1 MTAPA
6 QHEAAPSGPPAILA
20 AIAAVMK
27 SVTYIPKAGQ
37 YGKEGDRG
45 GTYKFRKFED
55 TAAALGQ
62 AFRDHLIFVQSE
74 VISREIAEPEKKPYS
89 TGSGYTMWTQ
99 VFVTVRYR
107 FTSLVDG
114 SVLTAEAAG
123 EGKDS
128 SDKASSKAMTMA
140 MKYALTQAFM
150 IATDDPDPDS
160 QRPGD
165 DYSEP
170 IGQGRGYDPNEA
182 ARKRAAQQRQQAAAA
197 GVTPP
202 EQSGNREEKNA
213 QWSAWV
219 QREFTNDAMTLERLA
234 YIHMMTKQRGLLGI
248 DAAGVPL
255 EQRIRAELAR
265 FGIDPNVTMPTPE
278 QAQRWMAQNGG
289 VTRAESAQPNS
300 MTTPPDGTG
309 Y

>member
-6 QHEAAPSGPPAILA
+6 QHEPSGPPAILA
-20 AIAAVMK
+20 AVAAVMK
-27 SVTYIPKAGQ
+27 QVTYVPKAGQ
-37 YGKEGDRG
+37 YDGGKSGS
-45 GTYKFRKFED
+45 YKFRKFED

-62 AFRDHLIFVQSE
+62 AFRDNLIFVQSE
-74 VISREIAEPEKKPYS
+74 VISRDLAEPDKKPYS
-89 TGSGYTMWTQ
+89 SGSGYTLWTQ
-99 VFVTVRYR
+99 VFITVRYR
-107 FTSLVDG
+107 FTSLEDG

-160 QRPGD
+160 TRPGD

-170 IGQGRGYDPNEA
+170 IGQGRGYDPNQA
-182 ARKRAAQQRQQAAAA
+182 ARDRAAKQREQAAAA

-213 QWSAWV
+213 QWAAWV
-219 QREFTNDAMTLERLA
+219 HREFQNDAMTLERLA
-234 YIHMMTKQRGLLGI
+234 YIHMMTKQKGLLGI
-248 DAAGVPL
+248 DAGGVEL
-255 EQRIRAELAR
+255 EKRIRAELAR
-265 FGIDPNVTMPTPE
+265 FGIDPNATMPTPE
-278 QAQRWMAQNGG
+278 QAQQWMAQQQG
-289 VTRAESAQPNS
+289 SDQ
-300 MTTPPDGTG
+300 
-309 Y
+309 